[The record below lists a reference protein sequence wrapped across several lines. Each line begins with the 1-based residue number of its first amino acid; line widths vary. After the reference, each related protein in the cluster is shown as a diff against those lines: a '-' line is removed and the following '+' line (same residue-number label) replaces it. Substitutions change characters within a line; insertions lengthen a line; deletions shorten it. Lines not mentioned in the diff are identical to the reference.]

1 MVYLQGMSHQFQI
14 NVISAFYNKFWNQF
28 GKLFKRS
35 WFFAFD
41 IWKKRRRYVF
51 NLLFFVVI
59 NFYYFF
65 DYHDTWL
72 LLLEYFLW
80 FVQVSA
86 VLERLF
92 KCYFTV
98 PLSLTRKF
106 RKKTIHTY
114 QTVFPWKIM
123 GSFFLNYLFLQ
134 FNSRISP
141 RFYFCEKSLSE
152 EICGILLAKIYIFL
166 YGNTKSLV
174 SYIDISVSGSS
185 AFYFL
190 NV

>member
-86 VLERLF
+86 VFERLF
-92 KCYFTV
+92 KCYFVV
-98 PLSLTRKF
+98 PISLTKNF
-106 RKKTIHTY
+106 WKNTHTD
-114 QTVFPWKIM
+114 TRLFFFEKSWAK
-123 GSFFLNYLFLQ
+123 FFLKLFVFAIQ
-134 FNSRISP
+134 F
-141 RFYFCEKSLSE
+141 
-152 EICGILLAKIYIFL
+152 
-166 YGNTKSLV
+166 
-174 SYIDISVSGSS
+174 
-185 AFYFL
+185 
-190 NV
+190 

>member
-1 MVYLQGMSHQFQI
+1 MVFLQGMSHQFQI
-14 NVISAFYNKFWNQF
+14 NVINAFYNKFWNQF

-86 VLERLF
+86 VFERLF
-92 KCYFTV
+92 KCYFAV
-98 PLSLTRKF
+98 PISLTRKF
-106 RKKTIHTY
+106 RKKHTR
-114 QTVFPWKIM
+114 TRLKFVE
-123 GSFFLNYLFLQ
+123 
-134 FNSRISP
+134 
-141 RFYFCEKSLSE
+141 FYFAKTNS
-152 EICGILLAKIYIFL
+152 AKIYIFL
-166 YGNTKSLV
+166 NIY
-174 SYIDISVSGSS
+174 SVKIYSFKVIQRS
-185 AFYFL
+185 
-190 NV
+190 

>member
-86 VLERLF
+86 IFERLF
-92 KCYFTV
+92 KCYFVV
-98 PLSLTRKF
+98 PILRTRKF
-106 RKKTIHTY
+106 RKTHTH
-114 QTVFPWKIM
+114 QTVFLWKIM
-123 GSFFLNYLFLQ
+123 GKVFFKTIFFAIQ
-134 FNSRISP
+134 FYARIN
-141 RFYFCEKSLSE
+141 RGFYFWE
-152 EICGILLAKIYIFL
+152 
-166 YGNTKSLV
+166 
-174 SYIDISVSGSS
+174 
-185 AFYFL
+185 
-190 NV
+190 

>member
-14 NVISAFYNKFWNQF
+14 NVINAFYNKFWNQF

-86 VLERLF
+86 VFERLF
-92 KCYFTV
+92 KCYFAV
-98 PLSLTRKF
+98 PISLTRKF
-106 RKKTIHTY
+106 RKKTHIHTPDCFSLKNHG
-114 QTVFPWKIM
+114 QSLHW
-123 GSFFLNYLFLQ
+123 FLQ
-134 FNSRISP
+134 FNSRIN
-141 RFYFCEKSLSE
+141 RGFYFCE
-152 EICGILLAKIYIFL
+152 
-166 YGNTKSLV
+166 
-174 SYIDISVSGSS
+174 
-185 AFYFL
+185 
-190 NV
+190 